1 MSEKSLSRHA
11 FPQSVLERI
20 GYYVYRLIDP
30 RNGSTFYVG
39 KGSGNRVFQHV
50 AEASGLPDRA
60 SLKLARIR
68 EIESAGFAVQYIIH
82 RHGLTEPQAL
92 LVEATLIDAYEELCN
107 AQLGHATLNN
117 GLTTVDDLIALYD
130 GGPAD
135 IDVPAV
141 LVNLR
146 QQFER
151 GLRPDQLY
159 ARARGYW
166 SLQPGRHPNVKYG
179 FAVAFGLI
187 REVYHI
193 DGWER
198 FQVAEIQESE
208 LRLPGSTTSKSA
220 VRYAFHGTVA
230 GEIRERFVGKSFVW
244 PSQSS
249 FVWLN
254 C

>member
-1 MSEKSLSRHA
+1 MSEKSLNRHC
-11 FPQSVLERI
+11 FPQSVLEGI

-39 KGSGNRVFQHV
+39 KGSGNRVLQHV

-60 SLKLARIR
+60 SLKLDRIR

-92 LVEATLIDAYEELCN
+92 LVEAALIDAYEELSN
-107 AQLGHATLNN
+107 VQLGHATLVN

-146 QQFER
+146 RQCER
-151 GLRPDQLY
+151 GLTPDQLY

-166 SLQPGRHPNVKYG
+166 SLQTGRHPNVKYG

-187 REVYHI
+187 SEVYRI

-198 FQVAEIQESE
+198 FDVMEIRESG
-208 LRLPGSTTSKSA
+208 LRLPRSTTSKSA

-230 GEIRERFVGKSFVW
+230 SEIRERFVGKSVIW
-244 PSQSS
+244 ASQSS
-249 FVWLN
+249 FVWIN